1 MLGMTALKLPLIKVY
16 MSKLINKILI
26 IIIAIGLSI
35 QVFSAEKKLYTEN
48 EFLDTF
54 GAKSKEKVL
63 QILGE
68 PVRKEMSIKPTNAS
82 SVIGRPTEDRA
93 NPSKRVN
100 IEMWYYTNLVKYDA
114 KNTWK
119 QTELT
124 IMDGKV
130 FNIGFFNNR

>member
-1 MLGMTALKLPLIKVY
+1 MSNLFKKLLFIFIV
-16 MSKLINKILI
+16 L
-26 IIIAIGLSI
+26 GLSFE
-35 QVFSAEKKLYTEN
+35 VFAEGKKLYTEN

-68 PVRKEMSIKPTNAS
+68 PARKEMSVKPTNAS
-82 SVIGRPTEDRA
+82 SVIGRPTENRVGS
-93 NPSKRVN
+93 SKRVN
-100 IEMWYYTNLVKYDA
+100 IEMWYYNNLVKSDD
-114 KNTWK
+114 KNVWK

-130 FNIGFFNNR
+130 NNIGFFNIR

>member
-1 MLGMTALKLPLIKVY
+1 
-16 MSKLINKILI
+16 MSKLFKKILFI
-26 IIIAIGLSI
+26 FIALGFSF
-35 QVFSAEKKLYTEN
+35 QVLAEGKKLYTEN

-68 PVRKEMSIKPTNAS
+68 PNKKEISVKPTNAS
-82 SVIGRPTEDRA
+82 SVIGRPTVDKS
-93 NPSKRVN
+93 NPNKRVN
-100 IEMWYYTNLVKYDA
+100 VEMWYYNNLVKSDE

-130 FNIGFFNNR
+130 YNIGFFNSR

>member
-1 MLGMTALKLPLIKVY
+1 MSTFLK
-16 MSKLINKILI
+16 KILFI
-26 IIIAIGLSI
+26 FIALGLSF
-35 QVFSAEKKLYTEN
+35 QVLAEGKKLYTEN

-68 PVRKEMSIKPTNAS
+68 PTRKEMSVKPTNAS
-82 SVIGRPTEDRA
+82 SVIGRPTGDRA
-93 NPSKRVN
+93 GASKRVN
-100 IEMWYYTNLVKYDA
+100 IEMWYYNNLVKSDE
-114 KNTWK
+114 KNVWK

-130 FNIGFFNNR
+130 YNIGFFNNR